1 VSEGE
6 RTHSDKSKI
15 VSC

>member
-6 RTHSDKSKI
+6 LTHSDKSKI